1 MRILNLVCWAVLGI
15 FAAKIKM
22 KTLHWFILLII
33 IALISATTTIIA
45 VENITVG
52 GTVCL

>member
-1 MRILNLVCWAVLGI
+1 MNIYRAVLGI
-15 FAAKIKM
+15 FAARIKM
-22 KTLHWFILLII
+22 KILHWFILLII

-52 GTVCL
+52 GIVCL